1 MVREGAWASIIR
13 QRRAPAAAPLSAL
26 FIAVA
31 SHPLK
36 LASLTPAQLLR
47 ASIGVAVI
55 TIVLKGAA
63 GYVTNSMG
71 LISDA
76 MESFVNLASATFA
89 LAMVTVAA
97 RPADADHPY
106 GHHKAEYFSSGFEGI
121 LIIGA
126 ATAILWFAVLRLL
139 SPQPLEQ
146 LGWGLGL
153 SILSSA
159 FNGALAFVMLRAART
174 HRSIALESDARHLI
188 TDVWTSAGVVIG
200 IVAVGLTGWFWLDP
214 LLAIGV
220 ALNIARE
227 GVKLVW
233 RSSQGLMD
241 EALEPE
247 SLAQLNATLERFAAE
262 VPEGAQLRFD
272 DIVTRRAGQRRFAD
286 LHMHVPG
293 GWSLQRAAGL
303 RDGLEQALMD
313 ALPGLRVTIQLLPLG
328 MEARATPKGEAE

>member
-1 MVREGAWASIIR
+1 MSSDPTSL
-13 QRRAPAAAPLSAL
+13 QRTAPSPQLLLRVS
-26 FIAVA
+26 IAVA
-31 SHPLK
+31 
-36 LASLTPAQLLR
+36 
-47 ASIGVAVI
+47 II
-55 TIVLKGAA
+55 TIVLKGWA

-89 LAMVTVAA
+89 LAMVTIAQ
-97 RPADADHPY
+97 RPADEDHPY

-126 ATAILWFAVLRLL
+126 AAAILWAAVVRLL

-153 SILSSA
+153 SILSSG
-159 FNGALAFVMLRAART
+159 FNAALAFALFRAARM
-174 HRSIALESDARHLI
+174 HRSIALEADAKHLV

-200 IVAVGLTGWFWLDP
+200 IVAVAFTGWLWLDP
-214 LLAIGV
+214 LIAIGV
-220 ALNIARE
+220 ALNIVRE
-227 GVKLVW
+227 GGKLVW

-241 EALEPE
+241 EALDPE
-247 SLAQLNATLERFAAE
+247 ALALLHATLEHFTAS

-286 LHMHVPG
+286 LHMHAPG
-293 GWSLQRAAGL
+293 DWPLQRAAGL
-303 RDGLEQALMD
+303 RDALEQALMD
-313 ALPGLRVTIQLLPLG
+313 AVPGLRVTIQLLPLG
-328 MEARATPKGEAE
+328 MEARATQGEAMP